1 MTDITREEFDKLEK
15 RVNLIEHFNI
25 DRDKAQMQSTYELKE
40 LIRIAVQEGTKPILE
55 KFNDLEKRVSS
66 LENAEAKKAL
76 KTKEQIWG
84 LIIKGAIAFFVT
96 LFLSNAVTV
105 ITDTIRHNK
114 DLENQKIQ
122 EAKNGKEEN
131 TNNNP

>member
-1 MTDITREEFDKLEK
+1 MTEITREEFEKLEK

-25 DRDKAQMQSTYELKE
+25 DRDKAIMQSTFELKE
-40 LIRIAVQEGTKPILE
+40 LIRNAVQEGTKPILE
-55 KFNDLEKRVSS
+55 KFNDLERRVSD
-66 LENAEAKKAL
+66 LETADAKKAL
-76 KTKEQIWG
+76 KAKEQIWG

-114 DLENQKIQ
+114 ELENRTMEVQD
-122 EAKNGKEEN
+122 GKEEN
-131 TNNNP
+131 NRTNP